1 MATLGTG
8 PDNLLAPCIDFG
20 VFCAYA
26 AAAVIGASV
35 TLMRRDA

>member
-1 MATLGTG
+1 MASHTFDHHLTAWGG
-8 PDNLLAPCIDFG
+8 FG